1 MQPTYGTMPPPP
13 PAPGPQRYGRIVA
26 IVLAP
31 FFSRGLYRDV
41 ARNWRGIGALYL
53 LLLLAVT
60 WAAVMVKLH
69 ISVTTSARDEF
80 PKFANDIPPI
90 TIKDAWFHRRS
101 TSRTRSRTKTRE
113 GSWPCS
119 IPPARSPRW
128 TTRRHRS
135 PDAEQAALPQV
146 NRNQTET
153 TDLSQV
159 KSFYLDRERVVSWV
173 NTGAKWLAP
182 GLYIPA
188 VLGSLAFRLVQALIY
203 GAIGLALASMFDVRL
218 SFAAAMRL
226 AVIAVTPVILL
237 DTIFSLTGI
246 DIPFWTLAGDRDRDG
261 VPGDRSQGE
270 PRPGGATCAA
280 VSIRTAACANTT
292 RATAACGEA
301 DVLSDA
307 SRFAADRTIDHAHAL
322 PPARV
327 PQM

>member
-1 MQPTYGTMPPPP
+1 MTAHPPPPAPGQPYPPLQPMQPTYGTMPPPP

-90 TIKDAWFHRRS
+90 TMKDGVVSSPVDQPYEIKDKDTGRVLAVLDTTGTVNS
-101 TSRTRSRTKTRE
+101 LDDT
-113 GSWPCS
+113 
-119 IPPARSPRW
+119 PA
-128 TTRRHRS
+128 
-135 PDAEQAALPQV
+135 QV
-146 NRNQTET
+146 LLTQNKLHYRKSNRNQTET

-246 DIPFWTLAGDRDRDG
+246 DIPFWTLLGIVIALVYLAIAVKANHD
-261 VPGDRSQGE
+261 P
-270 PRPGGATCAA
+270 AA
-280 VSIRTAACANTT
+280 
-292 RATAACGEA
+292 
-301 DVLSDA
+301 
-307 SRFAADRTIDHAHAL
+307 
-322 PPARV
+322 PPAQPYPYAQPPAQTPPVQPPPAGR
-327 PQM
+327 PTF